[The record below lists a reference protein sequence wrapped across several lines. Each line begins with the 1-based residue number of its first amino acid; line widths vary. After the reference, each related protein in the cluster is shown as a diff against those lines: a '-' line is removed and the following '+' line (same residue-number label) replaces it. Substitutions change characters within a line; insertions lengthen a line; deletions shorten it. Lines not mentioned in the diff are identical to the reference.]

1 MFLRQHLNHSWAECV
16 TSVQKKNKPFW
27 CQNAASW
34 TLRLLRGISLPCEFI
49 LSLAPRCWEAASLRV
64 ATVALWQITLVVA
77 VLPFF
82 SAGSILQ
89 GPDLPWVESMVPFY
103 LHCRWLPWSVELQ
116 LLCSPCHHFTAV
128 SRVREE
134 VGDCLLV
141 DVAYCCSHVAAL
153 SYSLSWWRCF
163 QPCSY
168 GPALPVTSSSGIFSR
183 LLLSWT
189 FLFWGWS
196 SWTLGSL
203 LERAPKFFLLHCSP
217 HPTLPSSCADA
228 KDFLLNTSA
237 SQNCDGCS

>member
-1 MFLRQHLNHSWAECV
+1 MPKSSQLNIE
-16 TSVQKKNKPFW
+16 TTQGDF
-27 CQNAASW
+27 
-34 TLRLLRGISLPCEFI
+34 F
-49 LSLAPRCWEAASLRV
+49 
-64 ATVALWQITLVVA
+64 ALWIHSLTGTK
-77 VLPFF
+77 VLGGCQLESCHCCALTDHFSSGCSPFF

-228 KDFLLNTSA
+228 KDFRLNTSA